1 MASLSVIIPVYNKA
15 PFLRRCFNSILKQ
28 TDRDA
33 QVIVIDD
40 GSTDGSS
47 EICDEYKKYG
57 FEIHHTKNHGVS
69 AARNL
74 GIKYAKGE
82 WLTFMDADDSYEP
95 RAFEVMKKFADR
107 DINNIVQ
114 FGHYRHLRSYL
125 YPAIRNW
132 GEGVYSYDQ
141 VHRQWVAI
149 WNKMYKTEFVRPIKF
164 IKGLQF
170 GEDEMFVIDCL
181 LKNGSLYHAPQNLMH
196 HYFDDKDSLTRKDGL
211 PVYKLDW
218 LITQLEKKRDKVK
231 DPDQKAWIESI
242 IARHLRSSTF
252 TSRNYKKSEG
262 KYDVVYFLKE
272 AEHNEELRYSLRSV
286 EKNLRYRNVV
296 FYGGCP
302 VDLKPDKY
310 FRRPQTEHSKWERVR
325 ESIKACCENDEISE
339 NFWLFND
346 DFFVMKPMSE
356 NMPPQYNGD
365 LKDRIRIV
373 EEKHGY
379 EIEWTRRLKHLVTTL
394 ETAGKGTKNY
404 AVHKP
409 MLINRKKALEVLD
422 KFPDEPMFRALY
434 GNYWKI
440 GGVSKHD
447 MKVRRLTCST
457 SKIAHWEFI
466 STQDDSFRS
475 GNVGHWI
482 RQAFPHKSRFEV

>member
-15 PFLRRCFNSILKQ
+15 PFLRRCLNSIVKQ
-28 TDRDA
+28 IDRDT
-33 QVIVIDD
+33 QVIIIDD
-40 GSTDGSS
+40 GSTDGSGA
-47 EICDEYKKYG
+47 ICNEYKKHG
-57 FEIHHTKNHGVS
+57 FEVHHTKNRGVS
-69 AARNL
+69 EARNL

-82 WLTFMDADDSYEP
+82 WLTFMDADDAYTP
-95 RAFEVMKKFADR
+95 DAFAIMKKFADANP
-107 DINNIVQ
+107 NNIIQ
-114 FGHYRHLRSYL
+114 FGHHRHLIGHT

-132 GEGVYSYDQ
+132 GQGTYRYDE
-141 VHRQWVAI
+141 VSRQWVAV
-149 WNKMYKTEFVRPIKF
+149 WNKMYKTEFVKPIKF

-170 GEDEMFVIDCL
+170 GEDEMFIIECL

-196 HYFDDKDSLTRKDGL
+196 HYFDDKESLTRKDNLPNDKLEGL
-211 PVYKLDW
+211 IV
-218 LITQLEKKRDKVK
+218 QLEKKRDKLK
-231 DPDQKAWIESI
+231 DQEQKAWLDKI
-242 IARHLRSSTF
+242 IAKHLGSSTF
-252 TSRNYKKSEG
+252 TSRNYHRAAG

-286 EKNLRYRNVV
+286 EKNLRYHKVI

-302 VDLKPDKY
+302 VNLKPDYY
-310 FRRPQTEHSKWERVR
+310 FTRPQTEASKWERVR
-325 ESIKACCENDEISE
+325 ESIRACCENDNITED
-339 NFWLFND
+339 FWLFND

-457 SKIAHWEFI
+457 SKIMHWEFI

-475 GNVGHWI
+475 GNVGHWV
-482 RQAFPHKSRFEV
+482 RQAFPNKSRFEV